1 MITGVLDLFM
11 KPESPLV
18 VIQASRMKENENSG
32 LESDSEVDKLFRI
45 RPTICNMYPLCIWFL
60 TAVLDHSQTD
70 QQPSQGL
77 SRPQSI
83 IQIEKL
89 AEIRDWS
96 EVFDDPILREHAFHS
111 YERLRQLYSDLVVV
125 REMKTTIGE
134 RCVDHFYQYGEEDE
148 YDIEDLREVY
158 FLLDWLSCQF
168 CFQRPL
174 KTKNLVL
181 YGLPKTTKFK
191 IHMLSSVLRIFFAG
205 PRGRAF
211 SGADDYFDLW
221 LFDLTKGD
229 HDADHPF

>member
-1 MITGVLDLFM
+1 M
-11 KPESPLV
+11 
-18 VIQASRMKENENSG
+18 
-32 LESDSEVDKLFRI
+32 
-45 RPTICNMYPLCIWFL
+45 
-60 TAVLDHSQTD
+60 
-70 QQPSQGL
+70 
-77 SRPQSI
+77 
-83 IQIEKL
+83 
-89 AEIRDWS
+89 
-96 EVFDDPILREHAFHS
+96 REHAFHS

-181 YGLPKTTKFK
+181 APFICLCLLLPKTTKFQ
-191 IHMLSSVLRIFFAG
+191 IHMLSSAQAIRRQQPTSVLRIFFSG
-205 PRGRAF
+205 PRGQAF

-229 HDADHPF
+229 HDADDPF